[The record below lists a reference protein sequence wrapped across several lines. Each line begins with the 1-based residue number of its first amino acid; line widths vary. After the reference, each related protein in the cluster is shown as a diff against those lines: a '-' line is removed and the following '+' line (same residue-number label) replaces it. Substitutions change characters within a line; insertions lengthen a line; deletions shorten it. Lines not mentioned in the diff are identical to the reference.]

1 MCRAVKESRDR
12 VSTALTNSGFKIP
25 TGWITINLAPA
36 DVKKEG
42 PVFDL
47 PIAIGMLAGNDQ
59 LMSDQLGNLVV
70 VGKLALTGS
79 VSILK
84 AKLPIAKL
92 ARALE
97 VSPRFAIF
105 SIVSGVVCCYF
116 LPDTIYDLERT
127 SLTLWA
133 PSV

>member
-1 MCRAVKESRDR
+1 
-12 VSTALTNSGFKIP
+12 
-25 TGWITINLAPA
+25 
-36 DVKKEG
+36 
-42 PVFDL
+42 
-47 PIAIGMLAGNDQ
+47 MLAGNDQ

-84 AKLPIAKL
+84 TKLPIAKL
-92 ARALE
+92 ARSPE

-127 SLTLWA
+127 SLTLWT

>member
-1 MCRAVKESRDR
+1 MCRAMKESRDR
-12 VSTALTNSGFKIP
+12 VSTALTNSGFTIL
-25 TGWITINLAPA
+25 TGRITINLAPA

-42 PVFDL
+42 LSFHL
-47 PIAIGMLAGNDQ
+47 PIDIGRLAGKDQ

>member
-1 MCRAVKESRDR
+1 
-12 VSTALTNSGFKIP
+12 
-25 TGWITINLAPA
+25 
-36 DVKKEG
+36 
-42 PVFDL
+42 
-47 PIAIGMLAGNDQ
+47 MLAGNDQ

-97 VSPRFAIF
+97 VSSRFAIF

-127 SLTLWA
+127 SLTIWA